1 MQHLV
6 NLIGNARFRP
16 ENLMREAAI
25 LGVGQT
31 PVREHW
37 ELSLRDLA
45 IVAGRQA
52 MDDAGIEKVDAI
64 YVGNMTSGSINQQRH
79 LGALVADFMGQRN
92 VEAVKMEAAC
102 GSAGSA
108 MRQGI
113 IAVSSGE
120 LERVLVIGVEKMT
133 ETSGKKI
140 TSALTGAADA
150 DYEVIH
156 GVSFVGLNALVMRR
170 YMHEYGFSHGDFAP
184 FALNA
189 HANGAKNPNALF
201 RQPITLGQYE
211 RGRSVA
217 DPISL
222 YDASPIGDGA
232 AALLLVPGEKA
243 PEAVWVA
250 GSASATD
257 TLGIHDRTDPIWLEG
272 AETSAR
278 RAYAQAGIGPED
290 VDLFEVHDAFSIMA
304 ALSLEAC
311 GFAAPGQGVLLAQ
324 SGQITPSG
332 RIPIAT
338 MGGLKAR
345 GHPVG
350 ATGLYQ
356 LVEATLQLREAAG
369 EAQIE
374 DARIA
379 MTQNIG
385 GSGATVVTH
394 ILRRSI

>member
-1 MQHLV
+1 
-6 NLIGNARFRP
+6 
-16 ENLMREAAI
+16 MREVAI

-37 ELSLRDLA
+37 DLSVRDLA
-45 IVAGRQA
+45 VIAGRMA
-52 MDDAGIEKVDAI
+52 MEDAEIEQVDAI
-64 YVGNMTSGSINQQRH
+64 YIGNMTGGSLNQQRQI
-79 LGALVADFMGQRN
+79 GALVADFLGQWG

-113 IAVSSGE
+113 IAVASGE
-120 LERVLVIGVEKMT
+120 KEAVLAIGVEKMT
-133 ETSGKKI
+133 ESSGKQVTK
-140 TSALTGAADA
+140 ALTGAADA
-150 DYEVIH
+150 DYEIIH
-156 GVSFVGLNALVMRR
+156 GLSFVGINALVMRR
-170 YMHEYGFSHGDFAP
+170 YMHEYGYTHQDFAP

-189 HANGAKNPNALF
+189 HRNGANNPNALF
-201 RQPITLGQYE
+201 RQPISQDQYYSA
-211 RGRSVA
+211 RMVA
-217 DPISL
+217 DPVTL

-232 AALLLVPGEKA
+232 AALLLVPAEKA
-243 PEAVWVA
+243 PKAIQVI

-257 TLGIHDRTDPIWLEG
+257 TLSVHDREDPIWLDG
-272 AETSAR
+272 ATKSAQK
-278 RAYAQAGIGPED
+278 AYAQANIGP
-290 VDLFEVHDAFSIMA
+290 VDIDIFELHDAFSIMA

-311 GFAAPGQGVLLAQ
+311 GFAQRGEGVRLGQEGEIVPG
-324 SGQITPSG
+324 G

-356 LVEATLQLREAAG
+356 LAEATLQLRG
-369 EAQIE
+369 EAGKAQI
-374 DARIA
+374 DGARIA

-394 ILRRSI
+394 ILRKP